1 MNEKLEKIQGEVDC
15 VRYVSDDET
24 YCVID
29 IACEDELITA
39 VGEMG
44 GVEEGEDVV
53 LTGYHTVHRKFG
65 KQFKVV
71 MFERSLP
78 TKSASIMKYL
88 SSGALKSV
96 TPVIARKLVR
106 AFGDST
112 LDVIENEPE
121 KLYELKGIEEELA
134 AKIVKE
140 FNNSFAV
147 RSLLVYM
154 NGREVPTK
162 FSVRAW
168 KRWGKDAQS
177 LIKSN
182 PYVLCTDGIDLAFQ
196 KADEIAEKEDI
207 PRDSKARIKAG
218 ISWQL
223 KEFAGEG
230 NTCMPLATLRS
241 KCISLLSVSRAQFE
255 EVLQEGLDDEDLYRW
270 QLGDTECIMLRTYYK
285 AEEYIARRLELMK
298 SITYDNKIDF
308 STIIDLEEQESGI
321 HYEKIQRQAINL
333 ALSKGFLVLT
343 GGPGTGKTTT
353 LNAMI
358 NLFDQQGLEVLIAA
372 PTGRAAKR
380 LSDLTGCEAKTIHR
394 LLEVRPNS
402 DDTLSFVHDEEHL
415 LDCDVLIVDE
425 MSMVDSCLFEA
436 LLRAISVTCKL
447 ILVGDSDQLPSVG
460 AGNVLKDI
468 IDSGVM
474 SVITLKE
481 VFRQAQES
489 GIVMNAHR
497 IVDGKRI
504 DYSKRE
510 KDFAFM
516 QRLEFD
522 SMQDLVVDLCKN
534 RLVNYGF
541 TPESIQVL
549 SPTKKGPSGT
559 RDLNK
564 ILQQELN
571 PPEKGKAE
579 LKTKFNIYRMGDKVM
594 QTRNDY
600 DVLWEKDNG
609 DDESETGAGIFNGD
623 IGVVVGIDKL
633 RKTATIDFDGR
644 IAEFS
649 GDMLDDIE
657 LAYAVT
663 VHKSQGSEYEAVIL
677 TILGGPD
684 MVYYRNLLYTAV
696 TRAKKLLVIVG
707 STKRTDFMIDNNV
720 RTIRYTALRS
730 MLMNKIEGSDE
741 GQLSI

>member
-1 MNEKLEKIQGEVDC
+1 MTEKTEKIQGEVDC

-29 IACEDELITA
+29 IACEDELVTA

-53 LTGYHTVHRKFG
+53 LTGYYTVHRKFG
-65 KQFKVV
+65 KQFKVQ

-78 TKSASIMKYL
+78 NKSASIMKYL

-106 AFGDST
+106 AFGDET

-121 KLYELKGIEEELA
+121 RLYELKGMDEDLA

-140 FNNSFAV
+140 FTNSFAV

-168 KRWGKDAQS
+168 KRWGKDAQNM
-177 LIKSN
+177 IKNN
-182 PYVLCTDGIDLAFQ
+182 PYVLCVDGIDLDFR
-196 KADEIAEKEDI
+196 KADEIALKEDI
-207 PRDSKARIKAG
+207 PRDSLARIKAG
-218 ISWQL
+218 ISWIL
-223 KEFAGEG
+223 KEYANEG
-230 NTCMPLATLRS
+230 NTCMPLSMLRS
-241 KCISLLSVSRAQFE
+241 KSLSFLSVSLAQFD
-255 EVLQEGLDDEDLYRW
+255 EVLEEELKEEELYSRMFD
-270 QLGDTECIMLRTYYK
+270 DTEFIMLRMYYK
-285 AEEYIARRLELMK
+285 AEEYIARRLELMRG
-298 SITYDNKIDF
+298 ITYDNQIDY
-308 STIIDLEEQESGI
+308 SAIIDLEEQETGI
-321 HYEKIQRQAINL
+321 HYEEIQRKAINL

-358 NLFDQQGLEVLIAA
+358 DLFDQQGLDVLIAA

-380 LSDLTGCEAKTIHR
+380 LSDITGCEAKTIHR
-394 LLEVRPNS
+394 LLEVRPNA
-402 DDTLSFVHDEEHL
+402 DDTMSFVHDEEHL

-497 IVDGKRI
+497 IVEGGRI
-504 DYSKRE
+504 DWSKRE

-516 QRLEFD
+516 QRLDFD

-534 RLVNYGF
+534 RLTKYGF
-541 TPESIQVL
+541 SPESIQVL

-579 LKTKFNIYRMGDKVM
+579 LKTRFNIYRMGDKVM

-600 DVLWEKDNG
+600 DVIWEKETNG
-609 DDESETGAGIFNGD
+609 ETETGVGVFNGD
-623 IGVVVGIDKL
+623 IGVVIGIDKL

-644 IAEFS
+644 VAEFS
-649 GDMLDDIE
+649 GDMLDDLE

-663 VHKSQGSEYEAVIL
+663 VHKSQGSEYEAVVL

-707 STKRTDFMIDNNV
+707 STKRTDFMIENNV
-720 RTIRYTALRS
+720 RTTRHTALKEFIMHNS
-730 MLMNKIEGSDE
+730 EL
-741 GQLSI
+741 